1 LVSAKVSSR
10 VCQACKQYFPSK
22 KALLDHRKAKFCL
35 NYTVQDVPSDE
46 DEISD
51 EEMEQ
56 APSMNDDIHDRWP
69 VINEFNDEF
78 AAVFE
83 DIMNI

>member
-1 LVSAKVSSR
+1 MPSR
-10 VCQACKQYFPSK
+10 TCQTCKQYFPSK
-22 KALLDHRKAKFCL
+22 KALLDHRKAKFCS
-35 NYTVQDVPSDE
+35 NYTVHDVPSDE

-51 EEMEQ
+51 EEMDQ
-56 APSMNDDIHDRWP
+56 TPPMNDDNHDGWP

-83 DIMNI
+83 NIMNI

>member
-1 LVSAKVSSR
+1 
-10 VCQACKQYFPSK
+10 
-22 KALLDHRKAKFCL
+22 L